1 MMKNFIRNIST
12 GMSLFVMLFMSL
24 QLSAQELE
32 TVKGKVIDNIGNP
45 VIGATVRVVGT
56 AKGTVT
62 DLDGNFLVKCKK
74 YSELEVSSIGYK
86 NRKIK
91 VNSSQVNVVLE
102 EESQVMDE
110 VVVVGYG
117 TMKKSDLTSAIS
129 SVKASD
135 MQQTSVTSF
144 DQGLQGRAAGV
155 VVLNTSGQPGGG
167 TSIRIRGTSSIN
179 GNNEPL
185 YVIDGMP
192 IISDVNSLSTGT
204 LKSPALNPLTN
215 INPDD
220 IESIEILKDASA
232 AAIYGSRGANGV
244 ILVTTKQGKAGKLK
258 ISVNASWTW
267 QQVSK
272 TMDMLNARQLAELGN
287 EAADNDGVER
297 RSIFAGLNNLTKSST
312 DWQNEIFRTAPMQ
325 NYEASISGGTD
336 NTSFLVSVN
345 ILSQEGIVIGSDFN
359 KGSFRM
365 NFTQKLNRWLK
376 FGLTS
381 NSSYSRSNGVVTNSE
396 GGFASSITSW
406 ALEMN
411 PGLPVKDENGKY
423 TYENNLANPNVGNPV
438 QDAYESKNRNTTF
451 RTINNMYLEYVPI
464 KGLTL
469 KSSFGVDYFNV
480 KDQAFAP
487 GTIKRAETNNGYA
500 NIGNRDGYTWI
511 FENTASYL
519 GSVGNHS
526 FGAMAG
532 FTAQKF
538 TTENSYIATADFDD
552 GFLGYNSIQS
562 GTQRQTAL
570 SGITEWQM
578 LSWLARVNY
587 NYANRYLLSVT
598 GRIDGSSKFGEGNKY
613 GLFPSVSAAWRVT
626 EEPFMKNQ
634 QAFSNLKL
642 RLSYGQVGNEGV
654 PSYSSQGLMYNT
666 EAYFGDTEIA
676 KGVVPYT
683 ISNQDLKWET
693 TTQYNLGLDFGFFR
707 NRLNVTMDIY
717 YKKTTDLLL
726 NMPVSFHTG
735 YDSVY
740 KNVGDLENKGFE
752 FSLNLTPFMGKFTW
766 DTSLNLSYNKNKVTK
781 LAGTQDEFNG
791 ASILGITYWTTIK
804 EGMPIGTIYG
814 YKTDGIVQL
823 DEDLSIIPFFA
834 GKTLNYGDRK
844 YVDRDGDNVINEN
857 DLYVLGNA
865 NPDWTYGFNNTFSYR
880 FADKSSLTLTLYLQ
894 GVFGNEIVNFNKFTL
909 ESLDGY
915 HNNSTAVLDRWT
927 KDNPSNSMPRATTK
941 SAGNILSDHYV
952 EKGDYLRVKDI
963 TLSYSLSPQ
972 LLNPWLCQGL
982 TVFISGKNLHTFTGY
997 SGYDPEVSRFA
1008 NDNLSMGA
1016 DYGSYPMCRSFEF
1029 GLKLTF

>member
-1 MMKNFIRNIST
+1 MENPLKNLQT
-12 GMSLFVMLFMSL
+12 GLLLFVMLFMTLSL
-24 QLSAQELE
+24 FAQEQG
-32 TVKGKVIDNIGNP
+32 TIKGRIIDNAGNP

-56 AKGTVT
+56 TKGTVT
-62 DLDGNFLVKCKK
+62 DLNGHFLVICEKG
-74 YSELEVSSIGYK
+74 SELEVSSIGYK
-86 NRKIK
+86 NTKIK
-91 VNSSQVNVVLE
+91 VTGSQVNIVLE
-102 EESQVMDE
+102 EDSQIVDE
-110 VVVVGYG
+110 IVVVGYG
-117 TMKKSDLTSAIS
+117 TMKRSDLTSAIS

-185 YVIDGMP
+185 YVIDSMP
-192 IISDVNSLSTGT
+192 IISDVNSMSTGT
-204 LKSPALNPLTN
+204 LKNPALNPLTN

-232 AAIYGSRGANGV
+232 TAIYGSRGANGV
-244 ILVTTKQGKAGKLK
+244 ILVTTKQGKIGKLK
-258 ISVNASWTW
+258 INVNASWTW
-267 QQVSK
+267 QQISK

-297 RSIFAGLNNLTKSST
+297 RSVFAGLNNLTKIST
-312 DWQNEIFRTAPMQ
+312 DWQNEIFRTAPLQ

-336 NTSFLVSVN
+336 KTSYLISAN
-345 ILSQEGIVIGSDFN
+345 ILSQEGIIIGSDFN
-359 KGSFRM
+359 KGSFRI
-365 NFTQKLNRWLK
+365 NLSQKLNKWLK
-376 FGLTS
+376 LGLTS
-381 NSSYSRSNGVVTNSE
+381 NSSYSRSHGVVTNSE
-396 GGFASSITSW
+396 GSFASSITSW

-438 QDAYESKNRNTTF
+438 QDAYEAKNCNTTI
-451 RTINNMYLEYVPI
+451 RTINNIYLEYAPI
-464 KGLTL
+464 KELIL
-469 KSSFGVDYFNV
+469 KSSFGVDYFNI

-500 NIGNRDGYTWI
+500 NIGNRDGNTWV
-511 FENTASYL
+511 FENTASYF
-519 GSVGNHS
+519 GSKGNHS
-526 FGAMAG
+526 FGAMVG

-552 GFLGYNSIQS
+552 GFLGYYSIQS
-562 GTQRQTAL
+562 GAQRQTAL

-587 NYANRYLLSVT
+587 NYANRYLLTVT

-613 GLFPSVSAAWRVT
+613 GFFPSVSAAWRIT
-626 EEPFMKNQ
+626 EESFMNNQ
-634 QAFSNLKL
+634 KVFSNLKL
-642 RLSYGQVGNEGV
+642 RLSYGQVGNEGI

-666 EAYFGDTEIA
+666 EAYFGNTEIA
-676 KGVVPYT
+676 KGIVPYT
-683 ISNQDLKWET
+683 ISNQNLKWET
-693 TTQYNLGLDFGFFR
+693 TTQYNFGLDFGFIQ
-707 NRLNVTMDIY
+707 NHLNITMDVY

-740 KNVGDLENKGFE
+740 KNIGDMENKGFE
-752 FSLNLTPFMGKFTW
+752 FSLNATPFVGKFTW
-766 DTSLNLSYNKNKVTK
+766 DTSLNFNYNKNEVTK
-781 LAGTQDEFNG
+781 LAGTQDELHG

-804 EGMPIGTIYG
+804 ENMPIGTIYG

-823 DEDLSIIPFFA
+823 NENLSTIPFFA

-880 FADKSSLTLTLYLQ
+880 FADKSSLSLTLYLQ
-894 GVFGNEIVNFNKFTL
+894 GVLGNEIVNFNKFTL

-915 HNNSTAVLDRWT
+915 HNNSTAVLGRWT
-927 KDNPSNSMPRATTK
+927 KDNPSNSMPRATMK

-952 EKGDYLRVKDI
+952 EKGDYLRIKDI
-963 TLSYSLSPQ
+963 TLSYTFSPR

-982 TVFISGKNLHTFTGY
+982 TVYISGKNLHTFTDY